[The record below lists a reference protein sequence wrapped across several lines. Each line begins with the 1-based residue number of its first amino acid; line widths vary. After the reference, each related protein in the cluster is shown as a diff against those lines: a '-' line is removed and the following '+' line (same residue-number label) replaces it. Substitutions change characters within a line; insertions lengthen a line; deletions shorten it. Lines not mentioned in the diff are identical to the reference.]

1 MRDKSTVVIVDD
13 HTILRDGL
21 KALLNATD
29 DLKVIGEAEN
39 GLDAIRCIKEKR
51 PDIALLDIKMSKMGG
66 IPVIKEINAA
76 VPETKTLVLTMCGEE
91 QLALEAFRSGIKG
104 FCLKTC
110 SCNEL
115 LFAIRSVLSG
125 KTYVSP
131 QISDKI
137 LEGII
142 ENKRRLKTK
151 SSWETL
157 TQREIEVLKLVG
169 EGYHNK
175 GIADAISVSVGTVN
189 KHRDNIMQKLDLH
202 SASALTAYAINM
214 RLMVNQ

>member
-1 MRDKSTVVIVDD
+1 MRDEYTVVIVDD
-13 HTILRDGL
+13 HAIVRDGL
-21 KALLNATD
+21 KKLLNASD
-29 DLKVIGEAEN
+29 DLKVIGEAES

-51 PDIALLDIKMSKMGG
+51 PDIALLEISMPKMGG
-66 IPVIKEINAA
+66 ISVVEEITAA
-76 VPETKTLVLTMCGEE
+76 VPETKCLALTMHGEE
-91 QLALEAFRSGIKG
+91 QRALDAFRSGIKG

-110 SCNEL
+110 CYSEL

-125 KTYVSP
+125 KNYVSP

-169 EGYHNK
+169 EGYRSK
-175 GIADAISVSVGTVN
+175 EIADSMSVHVGTVN
-189 KHRDNIMQKLDLH
+189 KHRENIMQKLDLR
-202 SASALTAYAINM
+202 SASALTAYSIKM
-214 RLMVNQ
+214 GLVDQ